1 MSRRKTLPVE
11 VQRVYDGDTITAATV
26 RLWPGIV
33 ISTAIRIRGIDAPEI
48 RGGCPESRA
57 LAQKARAMLQDSLD
71 GATVTIH
78 DPEHGLYA
86 GRVVATVLVDG
97 EDVGERLIAAGLAV
111 RYDGTAR
118 PDWCEMV
125 TE

>member
-1 MSRRKTLPVE
+1 MIHLVLSLAVGFLLTAGVSAQTLPVE

-26 RLWPGIV
+26 RPWPGIV

-71 GATVTIH
+71 GATV
-78 DPEHGLYA
+78 
-86 GRVVATVLVDG
+86 LVDG

-111 RYDGTAR
+111 RYDGAAR